1 MMMAMGTREGIEL
14 TTNPWMTRRVH
25 RLIFVSSVALGVITG
40 LAVSNDGPTWAVL
53 AIAFA
58 WFAMPTALWASVDR
72 PVLRYLLVVPA
83 LSASVGLIGMAIATS
98 GVVTA
103 GWLIVL
109 IGISTGGMLGMW
121 FWYRFL
127 PVPYS
132 LDDPYG
138 TPRLSLLAIHI
149 ALVLIGIGMI
159 VAAG

>member
-1 MMMAMGTREGIEL
+1 MMASTGTREGIEL

-25 RLIFVSSVALGVITG
+25 RLIVVSSVALGIITG
-40 LAVSNDGPTWAVL
+40 LAVSDDGPSWAVL

-72 PVLRYLLVVPA
+72 PRLRYLLAVPA
-83 LSASVGLIGMAIATS
+83 VSASAGLVGMAVATS
-98 GVVTA
+98 GAAAA

-149 ALVLIGIGMI
+149 ALVLIGVGII
-159 VAAG
+159 VLAG